1 MSSSDPSVKPYH
13 GGYSYGNVGNG
24 APVVGNPQNYGFSN
38 QPIPTAAPQPSMGTT
53 YTIGAGV
60 AHLNYSNSSG
70 SSIKSTPP
78 VLMWDPIGPTSS
90 VTFYEEENG
99 VRVSAR
105 LEPDAQISA
114 IETMRIMLLVTH
126 LSTAGLMLAPL
137 HDAKPISYIRSH
149 NLERHFRFAQ

>member
-1 MSSSDPSVKPYH
+1 MSSSDPSAKPVH
-13 GGYSYGNVGNG
+13 GGYSYGG
-24 APVVGNPQNYGFSN
+24 GNPQNYGFSN
-38 QPIPTAAPQPSMGTT
+38 QPATGAAPQPAIGTT

-60 AHLNYSNSSG
+60 AHLNYSNTINANG
-70 SSIKSTPP
+70 MTKQNPP

-149 NLERHFRFAQ
+149 NLERHFRFTQ